1 MKSPNKLVKYLY
13 QRVEAR
19 LIAEGKSLPSVETIN
34 HAIWNKVKKV
44 DWKSIPSHQIP
55 NVDDL
60 IFNVKERY
68 IHTGGTTLW
77 GTNKGQQII

>member
-19 LIAEGKSLPSVETIN
+19 LIAEGKVLPSEETIN
-34 HAIWNKVKKV
+34 HAIWNRVKKV
-44 DWKSIPSHQIP
+44 NWRSIPSNKIP
-55 NVDDL
+55 YVDEL

-68 IHTGGTTLW
+68 VPQGGTNLW